1 MKLDPYL
8 TSYVKTNSSWAKD
21 LNIRAKTIKL
31 IRKYG
36 SKSSYIGFGNR
47 FLDMTP
53 RAQVKGGKN

>member
-1 MKLDPYL
+1 MQKLIQ
-8 TSYVKTNSSWAKD
+8 NE

-53 RAQVKGGKN
+53 KIGRNKNK